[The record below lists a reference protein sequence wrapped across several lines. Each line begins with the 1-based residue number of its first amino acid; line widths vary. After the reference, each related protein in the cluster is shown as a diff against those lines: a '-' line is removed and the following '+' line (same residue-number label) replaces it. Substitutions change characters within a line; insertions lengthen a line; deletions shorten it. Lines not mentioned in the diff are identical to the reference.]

1 MIILVFEYEVLKH
14 RIVKSWKLRQRLDE
28 LQAILPLAIED
39 QLGIVKMMKGDIFFD
54 TVRYNL
60 DDDHLSEEN
69 YVVGEI
75 SVDDSTLPLKADLQ
89 EMVTIRWRW

>member
-39 QLGIVKMMKGDIFFD
+39 ELRIVKMMKGNIFLRRWSD
-54 TVRYNL
+54 KIWMMITCLRKTMSSERSPL
-60 DDDHLSEEN
+60 MTPLSR
-69 YVVGEI
+69 
-75 SVDDSTLPLKADLQ
+75 SRLTCK
-89 EMVTIRWRW
+89 RW

>member
-39 QLGIVKMMKGDIFFD
+39 QLGMVKMMKGDIFF
-54 TVRYNL
+54 
-60 DDDHLSEEN
+60 
-69 YVVGEI
+69 
-75 SVDDSTLPLKADLQ
+75 
-89 EMVTIRWRW
+89 EMVLMITCLRKTMSSERSPLMTPLSRSRLTCKRW

>member
-39 QLGIVKMMKGDIFFD
+39 QLGMMKMMKGDIFFD
-54 TVRYNL
+54 TVVR
-60 DDDHLSEEN
+60 
-69 YVVGEI
+69 
-75 SVDDSTLPLKADLQ
+75 
-89 EMVTIRWRW
+89 

>member
-54 TVRYNL
+54 TVVR
-60 DDDHLSEEN
+60 
-69 YVVGEI
+69 
-75 SVDDSTLPLKADLQ
+75 
-89 EMVTIRWRW
+89 